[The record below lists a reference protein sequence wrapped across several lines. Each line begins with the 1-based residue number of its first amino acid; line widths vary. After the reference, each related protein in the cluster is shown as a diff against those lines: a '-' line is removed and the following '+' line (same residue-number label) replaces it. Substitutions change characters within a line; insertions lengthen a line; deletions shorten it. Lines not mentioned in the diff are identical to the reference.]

1 MATTG
6 SSLEADLAGIK
17 PDKTPT
23 NIDTKMPIKK
33 LVKDSTTWNSKA

>member
-6 SSLEADLAGIK
+6 SSLDADLAGIN

-23 NIDTKMPIKK
+23 NIETKIPIKK
-33 LVKDSTTWNSKA
+33 LLKDSTTLNWKA